1 MPLPT
6 AVHPELTSERL
17 DKARRAAKGDAERKA
32 AAKLGLRDPVE
43 LSVAALALW
52 GNSLTGERDKR
63 VAAMRLPDS
72 APRSTIT
79 TARRQTTQQLLKELE
94 PVVRKADG

>member
-1 MPLPT
+1 VPLPT

-43 LSVAALALW
+43 LSVAAL
-52 GNSLTGERDKR
+52 G
-63 VAAMRLPDS
+63 
-72 APRSTIT
+72 
-79 TARRQTTQQLLKELE
+79 QLAHG
-94 PVVRKADG
+94 RT